1 MDIQQ
6 CAHSEPSGST
16 LVFAV
21 EFCLFQS
28 TENAMAKLT
37 IENLFH
43 RELEVSDLSKSLL
56 HHLHSHG
63 VDWMHACG
71 AKGRCTTCKA
81 IVVSGLQ
88 HLNAPTAPELRY
100 RQEGLL
106 RENERLACQAT
117 LQGDVCIRV
126 PELGKLPHVQYS
138 P

>member
-1 MDIQQ
+1 
-6 CAHSEPSGST
+6 
-16 LVFAV
+16 
-21 EFCLFQS
+21 
-28 TENAMAKLT
+28 MAKLT

-126 PELGKLPHVQYS
+126 SRERDWYQWAWSGKTPNTMEVPVYLVWVE
-138 P
+138 

>member
-1 MDIQQ
+1 
-6 CAHSEPSGST
+6 
-16 LVFAV
+16 
-21 EFCLFQS
+21 
-28 TENAMAKLT
+28 MAKLT